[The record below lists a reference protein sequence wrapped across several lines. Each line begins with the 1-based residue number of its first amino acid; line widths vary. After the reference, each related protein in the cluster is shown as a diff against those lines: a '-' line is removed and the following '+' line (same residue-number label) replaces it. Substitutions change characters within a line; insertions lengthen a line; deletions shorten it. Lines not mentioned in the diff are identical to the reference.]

1 MAEVTVSQ
9 FAEVLKVP
17 VDRLLVQL
25 DQAGIKVS
33 GPNDRISDDAK
44 LELLTHL
51 RRSHGSGAGGD
62 AAPSKITLKR
72 KTQQELKLASSQGR
86 ARTVNVEVRRQR
98 TYVKR
103 DVLEEQARQHQ
114 DELDQKRREVEDAA
128 RREAERIEAER
139 LEAERLEAENR
150 RRVEEEEAAR
160 NRAQEEARAAE
171 QRAREEEERREQEL
185 REERERQEQERLAA
199 QQAVQAAEAA
209 AAVVAAAEPTTPPP
223 AQRPQ
228 TAPPA
233 RPQAASPARPQPAFA
248 ARPQPAPPARSQPAS
263 PARPQPGAQPG
274 RDRPQPSAPVGRERP
289 HGPASTQRAPGA
301 SPAGDGHTRYG
312 RQELHVAGD
321 VSSRYK
327 KKRRTKSSSR
337 SVHASADGRHGFEMP
352 TAPVVREVS
361 IGETVTVAELAQK
374 MAIKATEVIKVLMN
388 MGVMVTINQPIDQD
402 TAVLVVE
409 EMGHTPKVL
418 KENQIEQDLQG
429 AQAEEEAQPRPPVVT
444 VMGHVDHGKTSL
456 LDYIRRTKV
465 AAGEAGGITQ
475 HIGAYHV
482 DTPKGGVTFLDT
494 PGHAAF
500 TAMRARGAKATDVVV
515 LVVAADDGV
524 MPQTTE
530 AIQHARAANV
540 PIVVAVNKIDK
551 SEADPDRVR
560 TELSKQEVI
569 PEEWGGQNMFV
580 NVSART
586 GDGIDNLLEAIL
598 LQAEVLELRAPRTG
612 LAGGVVIES
621 SVEKGRGAVAT
632 VLVKKGTLKLGDPII
647 AGSEFG
653 RVRAMF
659 DESGKAV
666 QEAPPSMPVVVLGLS
681 AAPNAGDEMLAV
693 ESERKAREVA
703 LYRQGKFRDVKLA
716 RQATRAEDVFSQ
728 MGEEKA
734 GVVSVLLKA
743 DVQGSVE
750 ALREALTK
758 LSTAEVQVK
767 VVASGL
773 GGITVS
779 DVQLAAASK
788 ALIIGFNVRAD
799 SGARD
804 AVKDTGVEVR
814 YYSIIYEA
822 IDDVKQM
829 MSGML
834 QPEIKEQIVGVAQV
848 REVFRSSKF
857 GVVAGCLVAEG
868 FVRRNNPIRVLRDN
882 VVIFEGA
889 LESLRRFKDDV
900 NEVRA
905 GTECGIGVKNY
916 QDVRVGDQIECFSRV
931 EVARTL
937 Q

>member
-17 VDRLLVQL
+17 VDRLLAQL

-33 GPNDRISDDAK
+33 GPDARITDDAK

-51 RRSHGSGAGGD
+51 RRSHGSSDADGDGA
-62 AAPSKITLKR
+62 PRKITLKR
-72 KTQQELKLASSQGR
+72 KTQSELKLASNQGR
-86 ARTVNVEVRRQR
+86 ARTVSVEVRRTR
-98 TYVKR
+98 NYIKR
-103 DVLEEQARQHQ
+103 DVLQEQARAQQ
-114 DELDQKRREVEDAA
+114 DEIDHR
-128 RREAERIEAER
+128 RREAEEAARAESERAEAER
-139 LEAERLEAENR
+139 RERERLEAENR
-150 RRVEEEEAAR
+150 RRVEEEEAR
-160 NRAQEEARAAE
+160 RRAQEEARRAAE
-171 QRAREEEERREQEL
+171 QRTRDDEARRRVEREEHERRASERDRERPATPAPAAPARER
-185 REERERQEQERLAA
+185 
-199 QQAVQAAEAA
+199 
-209 AAVVAAAEPTTPPP
+209 VAAPPP
-223 AQRPQ
+223 A
-228 TAPPA
+228 AP
-233 RPQAASPARPQPAFA
+233 AA
-248 ARPQPAPPARSQPAS
+248 
-263 PARPQPGAQPG
+263 
-274 RDRPQPSAPVGRERP
+274 D
-289 HGPASTQRAPGA
+289 
-301 SPAGDGHTRYG
+301 DKHTRYG
-312 RQELHVAGD
+312 RQELHVTTD

-327 KKRRTKSSSR
+327 KKRRAKAR
-337 SVHASADGRHGFEMP
+337 PVPAAAEGKHGFEMP
-352 TAPVVREVS
+352 TAPVVREVG

-374 MAIKATEVIKVLMN
+374 MAVKATEVIKVLMN
-388 MGVMVTINQPIDQD
+388 MGVMATINQPIDQD

-409 EMGHTPKVL
+409 EMGHTPKIL
-418 KENQIEQDLQG
+418 KENQIEADLQG
-429 AQAEEEAQPRPPVVT
+429 AQAEAELEPRPPVVT

-456 LDYIRRTKV
+456 LDFIRRTKV

-482 DTPKGGVTFLDT
+482 ETPRGVITFLDT

-524 MPQTTE
+524 MPQTIE
-530 AIQHARAANV
+530 AIQHARAAGV
-540 PIVVAVNKIDK
+540 PIVVAINKIDK
-551 SEADPDRVR
+551 NDADPERVR
-560 TELSKQEVI
+560 TELAKHEVI
-569 PEEWGGQNMFV
+569 SEEWGGENIFV
-580 NVSART
+580 PVSART
-586 GDGIDNLLEAIL
+586 GQGIDQLLEAIL

-612 LAGGVVIES
+612 LAAGVVIES
-621 SVEKGRGAVAT
+621 SIEKGRGAVAT
-632 VLVKKGTLKLGDPII
+632 VLVKRGTLHMGDPII

-659 DESGKAV
+659 DENGKAV
-666 QEAPPSMPVVVLGLS
+666 TEAPPSRPVVVLGLA
-681 AAPNAGDEMLAV
+681 AAPNAGDELLAA

-716 RQATRAEDVFSQ
+716 RQTTRAEDVFSQ

-734 GVVSVLLKA
+734 GVVSVLIKA

-758 LSTAEVQVK
+758 LSTEEVQVK
-767 VVASGL
+767 VIASGL

-779 DVQLAAASK
+779 DVQLAAASR
-788 ALIIGFNVRAD
+788 ALVIGFNVRAD
-799 SGARD
+799 AGARD
-804 AVKDTGVEVR
+804 AVKETGVEVR

-829 MSGML
+829 MTGML

-857 GVVAGCLVAEG
+857 GVVAGCLVTEG
-868 FVRRNNPIRVLRDN
+868 LVRRNNPIRVLRDN

-916 QDVRVGDQIECFSRV
+916 QDVRVNDQIECFARV

>member
-25 DQAGIKVS
+25 DEAGIKVD
-33 GPNDRISDDAK
+33 GPEARISDDAK

-51 RRSHGSGAGGD
+51 RRSHGSEADSDGA
-62 AAPSKITLKR
+62 PRKITLKR
-72 KTQQELKLASSQGR
+72 KTQSELKLASAQGR
-86 ARTVNVEVRRQR
+86 ARTVNVEVRRTR
-98 TYVKR
+98 NYIKR
-103 DVLEEQARQHQ
+103 DVLEERARAQQ
-114 DELDQKRREVEDAA
+114 DELDHRRAEVEEAA
-128 RREAERIEAER
+128 RRENEKQEAER
-139 LEAERLEAENR
+139 RERERLEAENR
-150 RRVEEEEAAR
+150 RRVEEEETR
-160 NRAQEEARAAE
+160 RRAQEDARRAAE
-171 QRAREEEERREQEL
+171 QRARDDEARRSREREEHERHTG
-185 REERERQEQERLAA
+185 ERERP
-199 QQAVQAAEAA
+199 EAP
-209 AAVVAAAEPTTPPP
+209 AVVA
-223 AQRPQ
+223 
-228 TAPPA
+228 
-233 RPQAASPARPQPAFA
+233 
-248 ARPQPAPPARSQPAS
+248 
-263 PARPQPGAQPG
+263 
-274 RDRPQPSAPVGRERP
+274 PVVRERP
-289 HGPASTQRAPGA
+289 APASAAPVA
-301 SPAGDGHTRYG
+301 DDKHTRYG
-312 RQELHVAGD
+312 RQELHVTGD

-327 KKRRTKSSSR
+327 KKRRTKTR
-337 SVHASADGRHGFEMP
+337 PLPASAEGRHGFEMP
-352 TAPVVREVS
+352 TAPVVREVG

-374 MAIKATEVIKVLMN
+374 MAVKATEVIKVLMN

-409 EMGHTPKVL
+409 EMGHTPKLL
-418 KENQIEQDLQG
+418 KENQIEANLQG
-429 AQAEEEAQPRPPVVT
+429 GQAETDVEPRPPVVT

-482 DTPKGGVTFLDT
+482 ETPKGLITFLDT

-524 MPQTTE
+524 MPQTVE

-551 SEADPDRVR
+551 SDADVDRVR
-560 TELSKQEVI
+560 TELSKHEVI
-569 PEEWGGQNMFV
+569 AEEWGGQNMFV

-586 GDGIDNLLEAIL
+586 GAGVDQLLEAIL

-612 LAGGVVIES
+612 LASGVVIES
-621 SVEKGRGAVAT
+621 SIEKGRGAVAT
-632 VLVKKGTLKLGDPII
+632 VLVKKGTLRVGDPII

-659 DESGKAV
+659 DENAKPV
-666 QEAPPSMPVVVLGLS
+666 EEAPPSMPVVVLGLS
-681 AAPNAGDEMLAV
+681 SPPNAGDEILAA

-716 RQATRAEDVFSQ
+716 RQTARPEDVFSQ
-728 MGEEKA
+728 MGEAKA
-734 GVVSVLLKA
+734 GVVAVLIKA
-743 DVQGSVE
+743 DVQGSAE
-750 ALREALTK
+750 ALNEALAK
-758 LSTAEVQVK
+758 LSTEEVQVK
-767 VVASGL
+767 VIAAGL

-779 DVQLAAASK
+779 DVQLAAASR
-788 ALIIGFNVRAD
+788 AHIIGFNVRAD
-799 SGARD
+799 AGARD
-804 AVKDTGVEVR
+804 AMKETGVEVR

-829 MSGML
+829 MTGLL

-857 GVVAGCLVAEG
+857 GVVAGCLVTEG
-868 FVRRNNPIRVLRDN
+868 LVRRNNPIRVLRDN

-900 NEVRA
+900 GEVRA

-916 QDVRVGDQIECFSRV
+916 QDVRVNDQIECFARV

-937 Q
+937 S